1 MVLLGVMA
9 DMSAAECRRLM
20 IRATQFRRTRGV
32 LLRLALSRTPALVV
46 GLLLL
51 VPATVIAV
59 ADYGWESWLTDGLGL
74 IGGATGAALVVT
86 GLTGRRPDWIDSD
99 EPIDR

>member
-1 MVLLGVMA
+1 MTRTTQI
-9 DMSAAECRRLM
+9 RRM
-20 IRATQFRRTRGV
+20 RGV
-32 LLRLALSRTPALVV
+32 LLRVALSRAPALIV

-51 VPATVIAV
+51 APATVIAV

-74 IGGATGAALVVT
+74 VGGATGAALVVT
-86 GLTGRRPDWIDSD
+86 ALAGRRPDWINSD

>member
-1 MVLLGVMA
+1 M
-9 DMSAAECRRLM
+9 DTRIRR
-20 IRATQFRRTRGV
+20 ARGV
-32 LLRLALSRTPALVV
+32 LLRVAVSRTRALVL

-51 VPATVIAV
+51 APAAVIAV
-59 ADYGWESWLTDGLGL
+59 GDYGWESWLTDGLGL

-86 GLTGRRPDWIDSD
+86 GLAGRQPDWIDPD